1 MTQTKGVPGSATVIL
16 RSDGI
21 GDCGS
26 VVKNAIQVALEIF
39 LLDFANAEE
48 ALDDR
53 WYHSALRELL
63 YDNEGEITTWS
74 FDSQEEA
81 QSFIRDPYSRMNDY
95 HDQIRKRFE
104 NMVFDNR
111 ESIDVAYMTLN
122 ITSVL
127 SSFNKDNIVIII
139 GGNLV

>member
-1 MTQTKGVPGSATVIL
+1 MAQAKGTPGSASMVL
-16 RSDGI
+16 RSEGI
-21 GDCGS
+21 GACGN
-26 VVKNAIQVALEIF
+26 VVKNAIQTALEIF

-81 QSFIRDPYSRMNDY
+81 QSFIRDPHGQMNLY
-95 HDQIRKRFE
+95 HDQVRVRFE
-104 NMVFDNR
+104 NMIFNNR
-111 ESIDVAYMTLN
+111 EAIDLAYMTLN